1 MERQETNVVRDE
13 SAGGVREESHV
24 TTSGPGAPVAADAS
38 EVVSRVAPA
47 RRAIEVIYLVFG
59 IINGLLLIRLVLK
72 LLGANPDSPFTGF
85 IYGIT
90 NFLLAPFKGL
100 LPAMVSDKSVFE
112 PSVVIAIL
120 VYLLVAFML
129 AKIVAIT
136 LSRSVTVSHRSSSTD
151 FRPRIEP

>member
-1 MERQETNVVRDE
+1 MERHETKVVRDE

-24 TTSGPGAPVAADAS
+24 TTTGAGAPVAADDS

-59 IINGLLLIRLVLK
+59 IVNGLLLIRLVLK
-72 LLGANPDSPFTGF
+72 ILGANPNTPFTEF
-85 IYGIT
+85 IYGMT

-100 LPAMVSDKSVFE
+100 LPAIVSGRSVME
-112 PSVVIAIL
+112 PAVVIAIL
-120 VYLLVAFML
+120 VYVLLAFVI

-136 LSRSVTVSHRSSSTD
+136 LSRSVTVSHRSSSRD
-151 FRPRIEP
+151 FRPRSD